1 VFYPFHP
8 RAGEHIFVVGA
19 RSHRDENCYVIAL
32 ENGKSELIPEW
43 MTKSDAQNM
52 SIISTPTIKIEALQ
66 KLRILKNNVNISPS
80 NIKQPKI
87 RRENEFKKVSSTPN
101 HLGRLNIP
109 NTNSSG
115 NPKETDRASC

>member
-52 SIISTPTIKIEALQ
+52 SIISTPTIKLVERAKELGWQEGMVKVIDRDLGTSASGCAERKGFQELLSYEQ
-66 KLRILKNNVNISPS
+66 LS
-80 NIKQPKI
+80 
-87 RRENEFKKVSSTPN
+87 KK
-101 HLGRLNIP
+101 
-109 NTNSSG
+109 
-115 NPKETDRASC
+115 